1 MIVVLASLRLAALA
15 RWNKAWAVAVSCR
28 VGRQVT
34 TRCPGLVDQALVA
47 AGAPQPSGVPAR
59 RGPRHR
65 VGLPSLTP
73 ERVGRFRL
81 LLGRSEDHRGD
92 FPLHSA
98 PSRLVERPGDRTLCV
113 VWGNRQRQRPC
124 SHGSH
129 GHHDENDEP
138 PQFVSAPSWWTGRR
152 RSAPAKVGNQRTT
165 PRRSGKVRSVG
176 ARVGVTD
183 RPDPRAP
190 LAAYPPAALES
201 PHSSEE
207 AAASPPTWRPS
218 RDLWRCRGRAGPPRR
233 PWLRQRA
240 IRRGQAAG
248 RSRRRAVA
256 ANSWTSASDST
267 RSWPRASRSRPAGM
281 MATP

>member
-73 ERVGRFRL
+73 ERVGHFCL

-113 VWGNRQRQRPC
+113 VWG
-124 SHGSH
+124 
-129 GHHDENDEP
+129 
-138 PQFVSAPSWWTGRR
+138 
-152 RSAPAKVGNQRTT
+152 
-165 PRRSGKVRSVG
+165 
-176 ARVGVTD
+176 TD

-233 PWLRQRA
+233 PWLRLRA

-248 RSRRRAVA
+248 RSRRRAGA

-281 MATP
+281 IATP